1 MASSSRLLL
10 LNGVS
15 FLECVSQIREKLPT
29 TKLVLVSHGLDSTD
43 YVHELN
49 AKTQRERASGALNSE
64 LRRLGRQLII
74 ECQRLGQYDAV
85 LGLSQT
91 EAEINRWLGARNS
104 LWLPRSVCSN
114 PIHWNPQK
122 GRMGFVGTLDH
133 PPNLDGL
140 RRVLDLVAQR
150 GSSVT
155 IRIVGRPEMVGESLA
170 RSYRCAEY
178 LGALSD
184 DELAH
189 EAGSW
194 RAFLHPVFC
203 VARGASTKLATGLG
217 WGIPIVATTAGRR
230 GYQWTSGDL
239 IESNTPAEFVE
250 QMIRLAE
257 DDSYMNSIRQQVLQV
272 ACSSPTLEQNASVL
286 RSCLEQLL
294 LDTA

>member
-189 EAGSW
+189 
-194 RAFLHPVFC
+194 V
-203 VARGASTKLATGLG
+203 ATGLG